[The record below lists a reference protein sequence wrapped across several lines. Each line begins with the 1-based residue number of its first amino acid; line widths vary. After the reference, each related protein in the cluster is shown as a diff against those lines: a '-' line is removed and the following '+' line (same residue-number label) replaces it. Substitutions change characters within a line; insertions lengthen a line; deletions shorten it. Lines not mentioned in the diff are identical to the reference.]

1 MPHFTPAFVWRGS
14 RPEITAESWHCVILQ
29 KVNSTKLKY
38 AFLTLEVQSNDS
50 MPSFCFVI
58 FLQRETHLHI
68 CYTVTANLR
77 EFTAP
82 YLCLCSRILPPCSFS
97 FMQTSFFL
105 LPSILL
111 LSSTS
116 SPKHI
121 RLECHDLEEN
131 LKERGALLAHL
142 LWPPNERS
150 ICDLPRLSGSPVH
163 QRPYSPLNWLISD
176 L

>member
-1 MPHFTPAFVWRGS
+1 MLHFTPAFVWRGS
-14 RPEITAESWHCVILQ
+14 RPEITAESWLYVILQ
-29 KVNSTKLKY
+29 KVNSTTLRY

-50 MPSFCFVI
+50 MPSFFFLI
-58 FLQRETHLHI
+58 FLQREAHLLQGHCKLKRVYGSVSI
-68 CYTVTANLR
+68 SLQQN
-77 EFTAP
+77 
-82 YLCLCSRILPPCSFS
+82 PPPRSFS
-97 FMQTSFFL
+97 FMQTSSFL
-105 LPSILL
+105 FPSILL

-131 LKERGALLAHL
+131 LKERGAFLAHL

-163 QRPYSPLNWLISD
+163 QRPYSPFNWLISD